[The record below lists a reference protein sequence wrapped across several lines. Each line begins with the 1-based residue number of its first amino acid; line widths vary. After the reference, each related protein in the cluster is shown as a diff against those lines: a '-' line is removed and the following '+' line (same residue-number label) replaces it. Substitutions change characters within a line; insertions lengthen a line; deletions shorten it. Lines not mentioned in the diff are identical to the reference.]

1 MNTPTETSPTTNF
14 SSAASSS
21 TAAAEPIK
29 FYRVSQEYGFFSNF
43 SAHPILLKCK
53 HWPTSEHYFQAQKFA
68 GSEFEEKVR
77 LAASAKEAAA
87 IGRDRSLP
95 LRKDWE
101 EVKDNIMFEA
111 VMAKFRQHDDL
122 RAALLATGSALL
134 IEHTEKDSYWA
145 DGGDGSGKNM
155 LGIILMRVRS
165 ILSSQ

>member
-1 MNTPTETSPTTNF
+1 MNIPSDTSTTAHL
-14 SSAASSS
+14 SSAAGSSS
-21 TAAAEPIK
+21 AAAEPIK
-29 FYRVSQEYGFFSNF
+29 FYRVSQEFGFFSNF
-43 SAHPILLKCK
+43 SAHPISLKCK
-53 HWPTSEHYFQAQKFA
+53 LWPTSEHYFQAQKFV
-68 GSEFEEKVR
+68 GSEFEEQVR
-77 LAASAKEAAA
+77 LAASPKEAAA

-111 VMAKFRQHDDL
+111 VLAKFRQHDDL

-134 IEHTEKDSYWA
+134 IEHTEKDSYWG

-165 ILSSQ
+165 VLSSQ